1 MYTDVRAINEMVQ
14 RESAFV
20 DPILHEVKKVIVGQE
35 AMIERI
41 LIGLLTGGHV
51 LLEGVPGL
59 AKTLT
64 VKTVCDTISAKFSR
78 IQFTPDMLP
87 ADVVGTVIYNQQKG
101 EFTAKKG
108 PIFANLV
115 LADEINRAPAKV
127 QSALLEAMQEQQ
139 ITIGDTTHELEQPF
153 MVMATQNPV
162 EQEGTYPLPEAQID
176 RFMLHVKVGHPS
188 RDEEK
193 KIMSRMAQAALLG
206 PRKRRPQEGEESPA
220 DPLSVQRI
228 CTPEQVLKARETIGH
243 IIVDEKIN
251 DYIVDVVIATRDP
264 KKAGL
269 KDLAGMVAHGASPR
283 ASIALNLAARAHA
296 FIRHRGYVTPED
308 VKAVGPDVLRH
319 RIILTYEAEAEELT
333 SEQVVRRIFDTV
345 EVP

>member
-1 MYTDVRAINEMVQ
+1 MYNDVRAINEMVQ
-14 RESAFV
+14 RESAFI
-20 DPILHEVKKVIVGQE
+20 DPILEEVRKVIVGQE
-35 AMIERI
+35 LMIERI

-64 VKTVCDTISAKFSR
+64 VKTVCDTITAKFSR

-87 ADVVGTVIYNQQKG
+87 ADVIGTVIYNQQRG
-101 EFTAKKG
+101 DFTAKKG
-108 PIFANLV
+108 PLFANLV

-127 QSALLEAMQEQQ
+127 QSALLEAMQERQV
-139 ITIGDTTHELEQPF
+139 TIGDTTFPLDRPF

-176 RFMLHVKVGHPS
+176 RFMMHVVVGYPTREEEREIMTRMTQARL
-188 RDEEK
+188 RD
-193 KIMSRMAQAALLG
+193 LG
-206 PRKRRPQEGEESPA
+206 RAENDTKDA
-220 DPLSVQRI
+220 LSVRAVTDPKQI
-228 CTPEQVLKARETIGH
+228 LSARESISH

-251 DYIVDVVIATRDP
+251 DYIIDVVVASRDP
-264 KKAGL
+264 RKAGM
-269 KDLAGMVAHGASPR
+269 KDLTDMVAHGASPR

-296 FIRHRGYVTPED
+296 FVKHRGYVTPED

-319 RIILTYEAEAEELT
+319 RIILTYEAEAEEIT
-333 SEQVVRRIFDTV
+333 AEQIVRRIFDTV